1 MKRKWQVSLLILLYI
16 LILAAA
22 LDFNLLKLIDLR
34 LFLLFVL
41 GTAVLTVPFYEKGI
55 DRRELWYIFGRK
67 AIEAGLIQTLLLMF
81 VGLQNS
87 ASSETFWNDIAMSFR
102 PLLYGFCLQIIFSEK
117 HEETAAVREMAA
129 EETVQEDLDLAKQF
143 QEFGL
148 TKRELE
154 IAGLIAEGKSNGEIA
169 QVLFISKA
177 TVKKHIS
184 NIFEKTGAA
193 RREELVRIALGG
205 EVFFPAHIKAAL
217 GSAINSGQRGHNK
230 LHFPPCNP
238 NCRYIFRRQKEY
250 WICQCFLAQAVRQII
265 PYYQDRYCHRQ

>member
-1 MKRKWQVSLLILLYI
+1 MKRKWQVSLSIILYI

-22 LDFNLLKLIDLR
+22 LDFNLLKLIDPR

-117 HEETAAVREMAA
+117 HEETAAVREMAT
-129 EETVQEDLDLAKQF
+129 EETAQKDLDLAKRF

-154 IAGLIAEGKSNGEIA
+154 IAGLIVEGKSNGEIA
-169 QVLFISKA
+169 QVLFISEA

-193 RREELVRIALGG
+193 RREELVRMALGG
-205 EVFFPAHIKAAL
+205 EK
-217 GSAINSGQRGHNK
+217 R
-230 LHFPPCNP
+230 
-238 NCRYIFRRQKEY
+238 
-250 WICQCFLAQAVRQII
+250 
-265 PYYQDRYCHRQ
+265 